1 MVDSIKVYAKTKEVF
16 GWPDDPHEEYT
27 PTSTSGSTGTSS
39 VVQEKEL
46 IACTAP
52 ATPFD
57 K

>member
-16 GWPDDPHEEYT
+16 GWPDDTHEEYSS
-27 PTSTSGSTGTSS
+27 TSTAATTSS
-39 VVQEKEL
+39 STVVQEKEM
-46 IACTAP
+46 ITCVTP